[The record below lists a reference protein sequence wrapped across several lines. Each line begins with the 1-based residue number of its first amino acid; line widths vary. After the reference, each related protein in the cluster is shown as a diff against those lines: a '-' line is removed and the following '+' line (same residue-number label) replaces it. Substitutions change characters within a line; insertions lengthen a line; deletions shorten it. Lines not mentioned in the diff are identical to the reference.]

1 MMTARL
7 ARVIQRVLVVAVMAA
22 AAAMVPGTA
31 SLAAAAHTVDISIV
45 AGKDAGGGGF
55 DFNGYR
61 NGAMTITVPVGWQV
75 TVHFVNAND
84 LPHSVAVLPVGAD
97 KSPAPSGSPVF
108 SGATTKDL
116 AGGLPKGGKQTF
128 TFEASKAGTYELVC
142 GVSGHAIAGMWDKLV
157 VSPSAEAPSVT
168 PAGAATLTVGGN

>member
-1 MMTARL
+1 MMTASL
-7 ARVIQRVLVVAVMAA
+7 ARVIQRALGVAVIAG

-31 SLAAAAHTVDISIV
+31 SLAAAHTVDISIV
-45 AGKDAGGGGF
+45 AGKDAAGGGF

-75 TVHFVNAND
+75 AVHFVNAND

-97 KSPAPSGSPVF
+97 KSPAPSGNPVF

-128 TFEASKAGTYELVC
+128 TFEASKAGTYEFVC

-157 VSPSAEAPSVT
+157 VSSTAEAPSVT
-168 PAGAATLTVGGN
+168 PAGAATISVGGN